1 MMAMSLSDI
10 DAYGKACGIDV
21 TGLADKE
28 DKVDYIERRRGR
40 TAEVSVLGM
49 TLTVPVKRLHDK
61 RVSDLLRNGRVP
73 SEEAATQAMVLL
85 LGEDQYMALVEHCTD
100 EDGTV
105 DVEAIGS
112 VYGKLFFDPELK
124 NF

>member
-1 MMAMSLSDI
+1 MMSMSLTDI

-21 TGLADKE
+21 TGLTEKE
-28 DKVDYIERRRGR
+28 DKIDLIERKRERVVDVP
-40 TAEVSVLGM
+40 AIGM

-61 RVSDLLRNGRVP
+61 RVSDLLRSGHMP
-73 SEEAATQAMVLL
+73 SEEAATKAMVLL
-85 LGEDQYMALVEHCTD
+85 LGEDQYARLIEHCTD

-105 DVEAIGS
+105 DVEAVGS
-112 VYGKLFFDPELK
+112 VYGKLFFDPDLK

>member
-1 MMAMSLSDI
+1 M
-10 DAYGKACGIDV
+10 
-21 TGLADKE
+21 
-28 DKVDYIERRRGR
+28 
-40 TAEVSVLGM
+40 LGM

-61 RVSDLLRNGRVP
+61 RVSDLMRNGHFP
-73 SEEAATQAMVLL
+73 NEEDATKAMVLL

-100 EDGTV
+100 DDGTV

-112 VYGKLFFDPELK
+112 VFFKLFYDDPELK